1 MQYLSVQEFT
11 KSPQAALAAASKQKK
26 IVLTQSGKASHILI
40 KTDDK
45 SLEMLNNMLLDIE
58 FSKVMSDVQERSKK
72 NGNSKMSM
80 KEINNIISEVRINAR
95 KEKQNKAIN

>member
-11 KSPQAALAAASKQKK
+11 KSPQAALAVASKRKK
-26 IVLTQSGKASHILI
+26 VVLTRNGKASHILI

-45 SLEMLNNMLLDIE
+45 SLEMLNDMLVKIE
-58 FSKVMSDVQERSKK
+58 FERSVSEMQAESKR

-80 KEINNIISEVRINAR
+80 KEINNIISKVRADA
-95 KEKQNKAIN
+95 KKAK

>member
-11 KSPQAALAAASKQKK
+11 KSPQAALSAVSRRKRV
-26 IVLTQSGKASHILI
+26 VLTQNGKASHIII

-45 SLEMLNNMLLDIE
+45 ILEILNDMLHDME

-80 KEINNIISEVRINAR
+80 RKINSIISEVRANVK
-95 KEKQNKAIN
+95 KEK

>member
-1 MQYLSVQEFT
+1 MQYLSVQEFS
-11 KSPQAALAAASKQKK
+11 KSPQTVLSSLSRKRKVVLTRRGKPAAL
-26 IVLTQSGKASHILI
+26 LI

-45 SLEMLNNMLLDIE
+45 DFEMLNDMLQDLE

-80 KEINNIISEVRINAR
+80 KEINNIISEVRANAQ
-95 KEKQNKAIN
+95 K